1 MDTRKRWLLG
11 LLAAGAGVA
20 AWRIWTMRMSEP
32 DLAASLVEAGG
43 EPDTTPRSRD
53 GDEADR
59 GSTEAVRLDLS
70 VARRTGLEPV
80 VEFLTFLQQTR
91 GDSSHLLFVRY
102 DDLDDLADA
111 EGVSAAEFLTRLDQ
125 LGVVV
130 SRN

>member
-1 MDTRKRWLLG
+1 LD
-11 LLAAGAGVA
+11 
-20 AWRIWTMRMSEP
+20 
-32 DLAASLVEAGG
+32 DLIDLSDPATAASG
-43 EPDTTPRSRD
+43 DRD
-53 GDEADR
+53 GSEDDR

-70 VARRTGLEPV
+70 RAQESGLRPV

-102 DDLDDLADA
+102 DDLDDLAEA

-130 SRN
+130 STN